1 MSYYEKEIERVETE
15 YATAVA
21 YMQSLA
27 EWSDEWFAAADRVAE
42 LSDELWL
49 RKSYAI

>member
-1 MSYYEKEIERVETE
+1 MSYYDLEIKRVETE
-15 YATAVA
+15 YTEAIKV
-21 YMQSLA
+21 MQSLT
-27 EWSDEWFAAADRVAE
+27 EWTDAWFEAADRVAE